1 MTLCYRFNQSLR
13 LGNVFED
20 NVVVFRRNIMSSNTS
35 EIAIKAPLT
44 SNPLDVIPAEIPFD
58 VPYGIP
64 ISLEQAQAVIQAAVA
79 EAKKRNWKMNVAV
92 ADSGGNLVAFQR
104 MDGAMLAS
112 IQIAEHKAR
121 AAVTFRR
128 PTKVFEDGIQ
138 LMHLNYLLAFDGVIA
153 SRGGIPLIDQGVI
166 IGAIGCSGG
175 TDSQDEVVSKAGAA
189 VINKLPARIK

>member
-64 ISLEQAQAVIQAAVA
+64 ISLVCCPSQFFTTA
-79 EAKKRNWKMNVAV
+79 
-92 ADSGGNLVAFQR
+92 
-104 MDGAMLAS
+104 
-112 IQIAEHKAR
+112 
-121 AAVTFRR
+121 
-128 PTKVFEDGIQ
+128 
-138 LMHLNYLLAFDGVIA
+138 HLL
-153 SRGGIPLIDQGVI
+153 
-166 IGAIGCSGG
+166 
-175 TDSQDEVVSKAGAA
+175 
-189 VINKLPARIK
+189 